1 MRFDAGHIIGDL
13 WLIFVLYWFVSALR
27 LNRMR
32 AREPIRQ
39 RLSYVLPLIAALAVV
54 NWGDARF
61 SFLGRRFIPGASWIV
76 NAGVLVTAAGIA
88 FAIWARYH
96 IGRYWSGSVSLREGH
111 QLIRRGPYACIRHPI
126 YTGILLASAGTV
138 VALGTYRLLAVF
150 LILLAGFVM
159 KAKREEA
166 LLSRE
171 FGAAFEEHHRQTGFF
186 LPRLSQRPST

>member
-39 RLSYVLPLIAALAVV
+39 RLTYVLPILAALAIV
-54 NWGDARF
+54 NWGDSQF
-61 SFLGRRFIPGASWIV
+61 PFFGRRFIPDANWIV
-76 NAGVLVTAAGIA
+76 NAGVLITATGIA

-96 IGRYWSGSVSLREGH
+96 IGRFWSGSISLREGH
-111 QLIRRGPYACIRHPI
+111 QLIRSGPYARIRHPI
-126 YTGILLASAGTV
+126 YTGILVASAGTV
-138 VALGTYRLLAVF
+138 VALGTYRFLAVF
-150 LILLAGFVM
+150 FILLAGFVM

-171 FGAAFEEHHRQTGFF
+171 FGAAFDEHRRQTGFF
-186 LPRLSQRPST
+186 LPRLSQHPRA